1 MSFVR
6 PSTADAE
13 APAGRDA
20 VRLLRQTIS
29 ARQAGDRLAPV
40 TVVVPSN
47 YSALSLRR
55 GLAAVPP
62 GLVNV
67 GFVVLG
73 RLAELLGAP
82 RLAASGRRPLPGA
95 VLGHAV
101 RQAVTADPGV
111 FKEVAAHP
119 ATERALVRAYRDL
132 RSLSPPAVR
141 ALARQS
147 ERSADVV
154 RLVSAVRARL
164 APDWYDE
171 YDLLAAAA
179 QAVADGS
186 AALVDTG
193 HVIVFGPR
201 PPAPAERAFID
212 ALGDRA
218 TVIEASVDRGSAPP
232 ADELISA
239 PDPDQ
244 EVRAVLRGVVARLAA
259 GTPLHRMAVFHP
271 APEPYAL
278 LLTQHFAAAGI
289 PANGPPVRR
298 LRDLV
303 AGTAL
308 LGLLRLPERN
318 WHREDVMAWLSSA
331 PVLDAGGRPVPA
343 SRWDTVS
350 RAAGVVEGAD
360 QWDERLGALAAG
372 AGEELRLLADEGGGA
387 EEDDAHRRRLERRIE
402 DAQGLRR
409 FMAEVVAA
417 VEPGPGGRSWAAL
430 SAWAG
435 RLLERFL
442 GGEAAHGGWPEP
454 EQEGW
459 RQVRAALGELAS
471 LDSVNRGGGAAGG
484 DQRVEG
490 VEPATFT
497 RALDQ
502 QLDAPAARLGAF
514 GDGVFV
520 APLAAARGTDFD
532 VVFVV
537 GLAEGTLPAT
547 AASPDAGGLVPL
559 AEEGPDPIEQAHE
572 DLLHALA
579 AGRERVLTWPRFDP
593 RRGRERVPSRWLL
606 AAAGPD
612 VLSAAD
618 LDRLAASPSA
628 SGPRVRTIPSF
639 AAGALA
645 SDDDAPPM
653 SLADYDLASLARWAA
668 AGGRAGDHFLTA
680 ELPRLAAGLDAAAS
694 RTGTRLTRFD
704 GLVGADASAAA
715 GLGAVMSPTSMEV
728 YAACPMRYFL
738 RQVLRLSAPDK
749 PEEILRLRPLDKG
762 SLVHAVLERYVLTLL
777 DGQPRDLA
785 RLLAIAH
792 EAFAEIEARGLTGKP
807 LYWRYERELLLR
819 ELRRFH
825 DEDHLTPIAA
835 ELAFGMDGAEPVGV
849 ALDDGRTLQFRGS
862 ADRVDVDPA
871 TGDLV
876 VTDYKTGGLSD
887 YEDLRKRLADDPPDP
902 VDRGRKLQ
910 LPLYALAAA
919 ARHHA
924 LEPAAHPADRPVRA
938 RYWFTSE
945 RGRFEEIGYPVD
957 GPVLARLREV
967 LRVAADGIAAGAF
980 PVRPGEVD
988 RATYKNCA
996 YCDFDRLC
1004 PRDRARQWE
1013 RKRAAPVLADYVALA
1028 EGQ

>member
-1 MSFVR
+1 MSFAR
-6 PSTADAE
+6 PSTADAQ
-13 APAGRDA
+13 APAGPDA
-20 VRLLRQTIS
+20 IRLLRQAIS
-29 ARQAGDRLAPV
+29 GRQAGDRLAPV

-82 RLAASGRRPLPGA
+82 RLAASGRRPLPAA
-95 VLGHAV
+95 VLAHAM
-101 RQAVTADPGV
+101 RQAVAADPGV

-132 RSLSPPAVR
+132 RGLSPPAVR

-171 YDLLAAAA
+171 QDLLDAAA

-186 AALVDTG
+186 TALVDTG
-193 HVIVFGPR
+193 HVIVFAPR
-201 PPAPAERAFID
+201 LPAPAERAFID

-244 EVRAVLRGVVARLAA
+244 EVRAVLRGIAARLAD

-271 APEPYAL
+271 AAEPYAL
-278 LLTQHFAAAGI
+278 LLTQHLAAAGI

-298 LRDLV
+298 LRELV
-303 AGTAL
+303 EGTAL

-331 PVLDAGGRPVPA
+331 PVLDGAGRPVPA

-350 RAAGVVEGAD
+350 RAAGVVEGAE
-360 QWDERLGALAAG
+360 QWDERLGALAA
-372 AGEELRLLADEGGGA
+372 AATEELRLLAEEGGGA

-409 FMAEVVAA
+409 FLAEVVAA
-417 VEPGPGGRSWAAL
+417 VEPRADVGRTWAAM

-459 RQVRAALGELAS
+459 RQVRAALNELAS
-471 LDSVNRGGGAAGG
+471 LDSVSAAGRPG
-484 DQRVEG
+484 HRGPERG
-490 VEPATFT
+490 EAVEPATFT

-502 QLDAPAARLGAF
+502 QLDAPTARLGAF

-547 AASPDAGGLVPL
+547 AASTDGGGLLPL
-559 AEEGPDPIEQAHE
+559 AEDGPDPIEQAHE

-579 AGRERVLTWPRFDP
+579 AGRRRVLTWPRLDP
-593 RRGRERVPSRWLL
+593 RRGRERMPSRWLL
-606 AAAGPD
+606 AAAGPA

-618 LDRLAASPSA
+618 LDRLAASPRVG
-628 SGPRVRTIPSF
+628 GPRVRTITSF
-639 AAGALA
+639 AGGALA
-645 SDDDAPPM
+645 LDDGALPL

-668 AGGRAGDHFLTA
+668 AGGQARDHFLA
-680 ELPRLAAGLDAAAS
+680 VELPRLAAGLEAAAS

-777 DGQPRDLA
+777 EGQPRDLA
-785 RLLAIAH
+785 RLLAIAQ

-825 DEDHLTPIAA
+825 DEDRLTPIAA
-835 ELAFGMDGAEPVGV
+835 ELAFGMNGTEPVAV

-871 TGDLV
+871 TGGLV

-887 YEDLRKRLADDPPDP
+887 YEDLRKRLTDDPPDP

-919 ARHHA
+919 ARH
-924 LEPAAHPADRPVRA
+924 PVDGPVRA

-957 GPVLARLREV
+957 EAVLARLRQV
-967 LRVAADGIAAGAF
+967 LRVAADGVAAGAF
-980 PVRPGEVD
+980 PARPGEVD

-1013 RKRAAPVLADYVALA
+1013 RKRTAPVLADYVALA